1 MAYPVIKYRLRPDG
15 RQPEFLAGIS
25 TGFSG
30 ECGTDTNVSGCMP
43 KWLPP
48 QETLYLG
55 LGIGTADPAGLP
67 NCCEGI
73 IASKSDL
80 QTYIGSIS
88 GSWTVNSDVTVGV
101 STHKEVGLQTCFNV
115 EANPGGTGITT
126 TNISPAWT
134 GSAGAGTTVG
144 VNTATALVET
154 SATDG
159 EGVVT
164 LTRTYTKNTV
174 NTMQNPYN
182 AAAEATRLWDIYEAV
197 NGL

>member
-15 RQPEFLAGIS
+15 RQPEYLAGIS

-30 ECGTDTNVSGCMP
+30 ECGTNTNVSGCMP

-67 NCCEGI
+67 NGCEGI

-88 GSWTVNSDVTVGV
+88 GSWTVNTDVTVGV
-101 STHKEVGLQTCFNV
+101 STHKEVGLQTCFDVN
-115 EANPGGTGITT
+115 ANPGGTGITT
-126 TNISPAWT
+126 TNLGSTTI
-134 GSAGAGTTVG
+134 SAGAGTTVG
-144 VNTATALVET
+144 VNTTTALVET

-164 LTRTYTKNTV
+164 LTRTYTSTTE
-174 NTMQNPYN
+174 NTMQNPYD
-182 AAAEATRLWDIYEAV
+182 AAANATRLWDIYEAV